1 MASCSSI
8 NAARFAAAAALPI
21 PVPRPDSGSRTIG
34 AQTSTERA
42 YYISSRAPD
51 AAVLGQLVHC
61 HWPIEISLHWTLDVT
76 FNEGRSRIRSKN
88 GTQNFAALRKLALAL
103 LKRETS
109 IPKLTS
115 VARKRKRAACSNDY
129 LLTVLRTTAMED

>member
-1 MASCSSI
+1 M
-8 NAARFAAAAALPI
+8 NER
-21 PVPRPDSGSRTIG
+21 VRTIG
-34 AQTSTERA
+34 EQTSTERA

-51 AAVLGQLVHC
+51 AAVLGQLVRR
-61 HWPIEISLHWTLDVT
+61 HWSIENSLHWTLDVT
-76 FNEGRSRIRSKN
+76 FNEDRSRIRSKN

-115 VARKRKRAACSNDY
+115 VARKRKRAACSNDH
-129 LLTVLRTTAMED
+129 LLTVVRTAAEEH